1 MPKAKQRD
9 GVYQRPD
16 RPGWWVSYID
26 ASGERVRRKVEAHT
40 RTQALAA
47 LAGIKGKVE
56 KEEILGIR
64 PASAITTHDLLQRF
78 RRYQKTKLRGTSF
91 ARLDG
96 VLKTLETHLPAEAR
110 NITRRTVDE
119 FIEKRSETV
128 QAGTIKKEV
137 FALHKALR
145 LGVKWGLLNQNAAE
159 DAELPK
165 EPEGRT
171 RYLTPGEFRAALE
184 IAPEWMR
191 APLAFAV
198 ATGVR
203 RGELLN
209 LRWMDADSSHKR
221 LYVRETKNGEMRV
234 LPVSNSALEI
244 LASLPQGTA
253 SEPVFNGIDPQQ
265 LSVYTIRVFKRLGIK
280 DASFH
285 TLRHTFASWMVMQGV
300 PLYTVGQ
307 LLGHKTPRMTQ
318 RYAHL
323 APDYMA
329 GAVETM
335 DGIMDAAL
343 SKNGQDGLRLVTV
356 ESPEKEAEEPARR
369 KLLK

>member
-1 MPKAKQRD
+1 M
-9 GVYQRPD
+9 
-16 RPGWWVSYID
+16 
-26 ASGERVRRKVEAHT
+26 
-40 RTQALAA
+40 
-47 LAGIKGKVE
+47 
-56 KEEILGIR
+56 
-64 PASAITTHDLLQRF
+64 
-78 RRYQKTKLRGTSF
+78 
-91 ARLDG
+91 
-96 VLKTLETHLPAEAR
+96 
-110 NITRRTVDE
+110 
-119 FIEKRSETV
+119 
-128 QAGTIKKEV
+128 
-137 FALHKALR
+137 
-145 LGVKWGLLNQNAAE
+145 GLLNQNAAD
-159 DAELPK
+159 DAELPAQ
-165 EPEGRT
+165 PEGRT

-209 LRWMDADSSHKR
+209 LRWMDVDSSHKR
-221 LYVRETKNGEMRV
+221 LYVRETKNGELRV

-244 LASLPQGTA
+244 LASLPRGAAGDQ
-253 SEPVFNGIDPQQ
+253 VFAGIDPQH
-265 LSVYTIRVFKRLGIK
+265 LSVYTIRVFKRLGIT

-285 TLRHTFASWMVMQGV
+285 TARHTFASWMVMRGV

-329 GAVETM
+329 GAVKTM
-335 DGIMDAAL
+335 DGIMEAAL
-343 SKNGQDGLRLVTV
+343 PKNGQDGLRLVTV
-356 ESPEKEAEEPARR
+356 ESPEKDADETGPL